1 MNHPN
6 LPKISSESGKVG
18 ALTALVRSDRTS
30 GAIFNH
36 FFEDEGLGS
45 KTLQVVSTLKINERL
60 HGINKVEESTDF

>member
-45 KTLQVVSTLKINERL
+45 KTPYSVSKAEAAPGSREDSETEV
-60 HGINKVEESTDF
+60 H